1 MKIPA
6 ALRSGFAK
14 ALLESELSF
23 GEEAGR
29 LVCESDTGDA
39 VVNELRWLGRIA
51 PVKCDGLV
59 AAMREF

>member
-29 LVCESDTGDA
+29 LVCD
-39 VVNELRWLGRIA
+39 RIPA
-51 PVKCDGLV
+51 MPWSMSCAGSDGL
-59 AAMREF
+59 RQ